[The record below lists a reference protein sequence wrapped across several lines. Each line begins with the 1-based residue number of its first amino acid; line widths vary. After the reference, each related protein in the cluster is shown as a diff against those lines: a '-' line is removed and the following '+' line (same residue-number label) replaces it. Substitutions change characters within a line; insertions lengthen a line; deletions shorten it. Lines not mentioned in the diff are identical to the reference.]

1 MRVVALIIMLSAVSV
16 SAQDTTRVSHLER
29 SANAKGYSFL
39 SAVFAG
45 VFTSFAVKDKQH
57 TPPAVVFTMTSVGLS
72 IYSWVELK
80 RAGMQ
85 QTAQERKQRK

>member
-1 MRVVALIIMLSAVSV
+1 MRTALTILLLSAISL

-29 SANAKGYSFL
+29 SANARGYSFL

-45 VFTSFAVKDKQH
+45 VFTSLAVKDRQH
-57 TPPAVVFTMTSVGLS
+57 TPGAVVFTMTSVGLN
-72 IYSWVELK
+72 IYAWIEYK
-80 RAGMQ
+80 RAGQQ